1 MLENL
6 IRDIAEE
13 VYRNLGSGFEEH
25 IYQSAF
31 AYELRLRGIRFQ
43 REVHIEIFYKGI
55 PLGMDRPDFIIR
67 TCRIQELEIREP
79 VIVELKTAE
88 KLSDN
93 HRAQVRAYLLSIKH
107 SSDESLRMCSQ
118 GFLVNFPK
126 KDGRSPEVEL
136 ITLSI

>member
-1 MLENL
+1 MLESL
-6 IRDIAEE
+6 IQGVAEE
-13 VYRNLGSGFEEH
+13 VYKNLGSGFEEH

-43 REVHIEIFYKGI
+43 REVHIEIFYKGV

-67 TCRIQELEIREP
+67 ACKIPEFEISKP
-79 VIVELKTAE
+79 VIVELKAVE

-93 HRAQVRAYLLSIKH
+93 HRAQVRAYLLSIRH
-107 SSDESLRMCSQ
+107 SSDESLRACSC

-126 KDGRSPEVEL
+126 KDGKGPEVEL